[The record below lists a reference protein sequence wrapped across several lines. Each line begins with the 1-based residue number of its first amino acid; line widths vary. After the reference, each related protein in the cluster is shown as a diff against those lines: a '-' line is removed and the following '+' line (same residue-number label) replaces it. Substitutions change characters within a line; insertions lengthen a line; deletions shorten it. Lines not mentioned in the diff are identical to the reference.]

1 LLVDPSGLAPFRD
14 QLAGWR
20 DSVAGVIVNAEVRP
34 GTVADAAVPDK
45 DDPKRPLPWENAR
58 ALLAAGHK
66 VAIRPASDNDLDDM
80 LYVAGL
86 FTSGGLSTAD
96 VLRMVTASPAEML
109 GVADRG
115 GTLAAGRDADC
126 VVLTG
131 EPFAT
136 HTRVREVYVNGRPAY
151 TAKSAAKATVIQ
163 AGRIYT
169 GTGEV
174 IPRGAVLVEGATIRG
189 LGRDVS

>member
-80 LYVAGL
+80 LYVAGPV
-86 FTSGGLSTAD
+86 TSGGPS
-96 VLRMVTASPAEML
+96 
-109 GVADRG
+109 
-115 GTLAAGRDADC
+115 AAG
-126 VVLTG
+126 VPPIG
-131 EPFAT
+131 
-136 HTRVREVYVNGRPAY
+136 
-151 TAKSAAKATVIQ
+151 TARAAHA
-163 AGRIYT
+163 
-169 GTGEV
+169 
-174 IPRGAVLVEGATIRG
+174 
-189 LGRDVS
+189 